1 MHPDRSRLEGPLGLP
16 NAGPSAHPPRL
27 MDRGPSNGGFAVWHW
42 LPVRP
47 MARGRRRARLP
58 NAPPAL
64 DLQHAG
70 SDRNAGGGH
79 DLRPGVQVDGR
90 FGTAWQIASFWLGLA
105 TVASGPIVATRGDRR
120 CQRAAAAC
128 CDVAGSR
135 LGDGGIRQAVLPH
148 PRRPSDCMVPATR
161 RLPNGTD
168 WHETDWA
175 ARMASATRT
184 GRHRTIPAGLAD
196 TNAVMIR
203 RLELQR
209 LPAQEEPRSERISVG
224 RSARCYPARYPT
236 PADRSTPFFGGWM
249 GALHGL
255 RFRPDR
261 PPRWS
266 AQRPL
271 SAGELAGHRT

>member
-1 MHPDRSRLEGPLGLP
+1 LAYRTQAHRPTLQRSWTEVP
-16 NAGPSAHPPRL
+16 
-27 MDRGPSNGGFAVWHW
+27 
-42 LPVRP
+42 
-47 MARGRRRARLP
+47 
-58 NAPPAL
+58 
-64 DLQHAG
+64 QTAG
-70 SDRNAGGGH
+70 SPCGTGSRCAQWPGG
-79 DLRPGVQVDGR
+79 DAEPGYPMHRLHSIFSMPGAIGMPAAAMISALVFRSDGR

-209 LPAQEEPRSERISVG
+209 LPAQEEPRSERISGG